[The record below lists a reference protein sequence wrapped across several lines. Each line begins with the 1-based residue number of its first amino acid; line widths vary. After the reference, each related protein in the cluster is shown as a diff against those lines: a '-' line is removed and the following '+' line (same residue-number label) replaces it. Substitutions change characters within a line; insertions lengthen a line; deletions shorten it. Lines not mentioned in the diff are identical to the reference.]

1 MTENQQPTHG
11 WVAEKIGFSVAG
23 VSLLRNGH
31 RQPSMQTMEEI
42 ESAFGW
48 SLHAQIDARKNYAE
62 AFEKML
68 QEAWANSLEANPNR
82 EDEK

>member
-1 MTENQQPTHG
+1 MTETTQQPTHG
-11 WVAEKIGFSVAG
+11 WVAERIGFSVAG

-31 RQPSMQTMEEI
+31 RQPSMQTMEIIAEK
-42 ESAFGW
+42 FGW
-48 SLHAQIDARKNYAE
+48 SLHDQIDARKNYAE

-68 QEAWANSLEANPNR
+68 QAAWSEANPNK